1 MSSNPNPNPSR
12 PSVES
17 RISSNTPIM
26 AAQGSLL
33 RRPRPSKVQTNNQQ
47 ANTQP
52 NSMPTS
58 AISAS
63 STAVSGSS
71 QHDSPIMSP
80 DHAVL
85 TTSSSIQPS
94 PDPYR
99 GQGHDAEQFPPP
111 PPFHLG
117 DPLLSYKPGG
127 NNSVTPSIATTGGG
141 SMAEALN
148 NSHSSGKGLI
158 RRLSNRAS
166 KFASR
171 TRRQSAATPMNGE
184 GSVGPGILRRRSDST
199 NTAPAAD
206 TVLLTDSDE
215 EFHEDMNELNSIF
228 GAESMT
234 RDFSSGSA
242 APSVA
247 GSASIVDVPTGPVVP
262 MALVK
267 GTYLHKISKKKK
279 TKRLLFIL
287 EADAGKIIWEKG
299 RSTKCIYIDDIK
311 EVRIGSDIRQYRIDY
326 GIAESEEGRFFTI
339 FYAIPDK
346 SRSKTMHLIAEDEET
361 FSHWVNALDSISKHR
376 EVHMASLMAFND
388 SAIRGYWNGEMT
400 KQFENRQHSPDEEE
414 MDFRGVERVCR
425 NLHIHMAQRELL
437 AKFTIADTTGTG
449 RLNFPEF
456 RVFVREMKRREDI
469 RLLYLNLA
477 ADPDKGVT
485 LPEFIRFLRDEQGED
500 VDSNLSIWEARF
512 VRYAHRASRPRGE
525 AGALQRPDKDSIAMS
540 ERALVAYL
548 TSKDNYPLV
557 RAPLEYSLDRP
568 VNEYFISSSHN
579 TYLVGRQIAD
589 VASIEGYIST
599 LVRGC
604 RSVEIDCWDGSDGQ
618 PVVKHGYAMT
628 NAISFREV
636 INTVNKYA
644 FVASRFPLW
653 VSLEVHC
660 NGPQQEVMAEIM
672 KEIFGPRLVTESLE
686 PSSTRLPS
694 PSELK
699 DRILI
704 KVKGTH
710 QNPEQRRNGG
720 GEATAGR
727 RRGNSL
733 TSPFSKP
740 VSCDNASIP
749 TQYLS
754 SPLLSPTNQPARR
767 MIAKRVDTI
776 TEGEVHDTV
785 SSSTSECDS
794 EEEKKGKRKTSKIV
808 KNLGE
813 LGVYCTGV
821 KFHGFESAEC
831 KKSNHILSFMEGTF
845 RKHSKAS
852 DSKLALTRHNMRY
865 MMRVYPQ
872 YSRLSSDNFNP
883 LMYWRR
889 GVQMAA
895 LNWQTFD
902 LGMQL
907 NQAMFDGGTDQSGY
921 VLKPESMREIR
932 ILPDGLPAEAIGK
945 LERQNMSFDLS
956 VVSAQQLIRPS
967 SLSSNRT
974 FDPYVEIEVFHTN
987 DKRDK
992 HDSMAGIPILT
1003 DTPLKSSTLIV
1014 KENGFNPVFNHKAHF
1029 NVTTKHPELVFVKFS
1044 VKLSTDGE
1052 NSSGR
1057 NATIATYTAKLG
1069 SLKQGYRTLPLLDS
1083 NGDQYLFS
1091 TLFCHIKV
1099 DPTTSVYVPKASEN
1113 NSSEVGVGKL
1123 KRIGRDVFNRSSANS
1138 TKSSFEKSSVDG
1150 GYSDTPSQQPLV

>member
-1 MSSNPNPNPSR
+1 
-12 PSVES
+12 
-17 RISSNTPIM
+17 
-26 AAQGSLL
+26 
-33 RRPRPSKVQTNNQQ
+33 
-47 ANTQP
+47 
-52 NSMPTS
+52 
-58 AISAS
+58 
-63 STAVSGSS
+63 
-71 QHDSPIMSP
+71 
-80 DHAVL
+80 
-85 TTSSSIQPS
+85 
-94 PDPYR
+94 
-99 GQGHDAEQFPPP
+99 
-111 PPFHLG
+111 
-117 DPLLSYKPGG
+117 
-127 NNSVTPSIATTGGG
+127 
-141 SMAEALN
+141 MAEALN
-148 NSHSSGKGLI
+148 SHSSKGLI
-158 RRLSNRAS
+158 RRLSNRAT

-171 TRRQSAATPMNGE
+171 TRRQSAVTPMSRE

-199 NTAPAAD
+199 NTAPPTD

-215 EFHEDMNELNSIF
+215 ECHDDNDGLNSIC
-228 GAESMT
+228 AESMT

-247 GSASIVDVPTGPVVP
+247 GSASIVDVPAGPVVP

-267 GTYLHKISKKKK
+267 GTYLHKISKKKRSK
-279 TKRLLFIL
+279 QYLFIL
-287 EADAGKIIWEKG
+287 EADAGRITWEKG

-326 GIAESEEGRFFTI
+326 GVPESDEGRFFTI
-339 FYAIPDK
+339 FYAVPDK
-346 SRSKTMHLIAEDEET
+346 SRSKTMHLIAGDEET
-361 FSHWVNALDSISKHR
+361 FAHWVNALDSISKHR

-388 SAIRGYWNGEMT
+388 NAIRTYWNGEMT
-400 KQFENRQHSPDEEE
+400 KQMLHSPGDEE
-414 MDFRGVERVCR
+414 MDFPGVERVCR
-425 NLHIHMAQRELL
+425 NLHIHMARKELQS
-437 AKFTIADTTGTG
+437 KFAIADTTNSG
-449 RLNFPEF
+449 RLNFIEF
-456 RVFVREMKRREDI
+456 QIFVREMKRREDI
-469 RLLYLNLA
+469 RLLYVKLA
-477 ADPDKGVT
+477 ANTERGIT
-485 LPEFIRFLRDEQGED
+485 LPEFMQFLRDEQGED
-500 VDSNLSIWEARF
+500 VDSNLNFWESRF
-512 VRYAHRASRPRGE
+512 VRYANRGSRSRTDTASF
-525 AGALQRPDKDSIAMS
+525 QRPDKDSITMS
-540 ERALVAYL
+540 EQALAAYL
-548 TSKDNYPLV
+548 TSKDNFPLARV
-557 RAPLEYSLDRP
+557 SSDYTLDRP
-568 VNEYFISSSHN
+568 FNEYFISSSHN

-589 VASIEGYIST
+589 IASIEGYIST

-604 RSVEIDCWDGSDGQ
+604 RSVEIDCWDGSDNQ

-636 INTVNKYA
+636 INTINKYA

-660 NGPQQEVMAEIM
+660 NPSQQEVMADTM
-672 KEIFGPRLVTESLE
+672 REIFGARLVTEPLD
-686 PSSTRLPS
+686 PSSTKLPS

-710 QNPEQRRNGG
+710 QTNEPQRNG
-720 GEATAGR
+720 EPTPGR

-740 VSCDNASIP
+740 TSGDNASIP
-749 TQYLS
+749 TQFLS
-754 SPLLSPTNQPARR
+754 SPLLRPAAQPSRR
-767 MIAKRVDTI
+767 GIPNRVDTI
-776 TEGEVHDTV
+776 NEGEVHDTV

-794 EEEKKGKRKTSKIV
+794 EEEKRGKRRTSKIV

-813 LGVYCTGV
+813 LGVYCSGV

-921 VLKPESMREIR
+921 VLKPESMRAIR
-932 ILPDGLPAEAIGK
+932 VLHDGLPLEAIGK
-945 LERQNMSFDLS
+945 LERQNMSFDIN
-956 VVSAQQLIRPS
+956 VISAQQLIRPS
-967 SLSSNRT
+967 NLASNRT
-974 FDPYVEIEVFHTN
+974 LDPYVEIEIFHTN

-992 HDSMAGIPILT
+992 HDSMAGIRILT
-1003 DTPLKSSTLIV
+1003 DTPLKASTPIV

-1029 NVTTKHPELVFVKFS
+1029 NFMAKHPELVFIRFS
-1044 VKLSTDGE
+1044 VKLSSDGD

-1057 NATIATYTAKLG
+1057 NATLATYTAKLT
-1069 SLKQGYRTLPLLDS
+1069 SLKPGYRTLPLLDS

-1091 TLFCHIKV
+1091 TLFCHIKI

-1113 NSSEVGVGKL
+1113 NGGEAGVGKL
-1123 KRIGRDVFNRSSANS
+1123 KHIGRNVFNRSSANS
-1138 TKSSFEKSSVDG
+1138 TKSSFDKSSIDG
-1150 GYSDTPSQQPLV
+1150 GYSDSSQHQFS

>member
-1 MSSNPNPNPSR
+1 M
-12 PSVES
+12 
-17 RISSNTPIM
+17 T
-26 AAQGSLL
+26 ATAGGSL
-33 RRPRPSKVQTNNQQ
+33 
-47 ANTQP
+47 
-52 NSMPTS
+52 
-58 AISAS
+58 
-63 STAVSGSS
+63 
-71 QHDSPIMSP
+71 
-80 DHAVL
+80 
-85 TTSSSIQPS
+85 
-94 PDPYR
+94 
-99 GQGHDAEQFPPP
+99 
-111 PPFHLG
+111 
-117 DPLLSYKPGG
+117 
-127 NNSVTPSIATTGGG
+127 
-141 SMAEALN
+141 AEALGN

-158 RRLSNRAS
+158 RRLSNRAT

-171 TRRQSAATPMNGE
+171 TRRQSAATPMSRE

-199 NTAPAAD
+199 NTAPAAE
-206 TVLLTDSDE
+206 TVLLTDSDD
-215 EFHEDMNELNSIF
+215 EFHDDKLELNSIS

-242 APSVA
+242 APSLA
-247 GSASIVDVPTGPVVP
+247 GSASVVDVPTGPVIP

-267 GTYLHKISKKKK
+267 GTYLNKISKKKK
-279 TKRLLFIL
+279 SKRVLFIL

-311 EVRIGSDIRQYRIDY
+311 DVRIGSDIRQYRIDY
-326 GIAESEEGRFFTI
+326 GVPESDEGRFFTI
-339 FYAIPDK
+339 FYAVPDK
-346 SRSKTMHLIAEDEET
+346 SRSKTMHLIAEDEES
-361 FSHWVNALDSISKHR
+361 FAHWVNALDSISKHR
-376 EVHMASLMAFND
+376 EVHMASLMAFNNN
-388 SAIRGYWNGEMT
+388 AIRAYWNGEMT
-400 KQFENRQHSPDEEE
+400 KQFENRYHSPDDEE
-414 MDFRGVERVCR
+414 MDYPGVERVCR
-425 NLHIHMAQRELL
+425 NLHIHMAQRELQ
-437 AKFTIADTTGTG
+437 AKFAIADTNRTG
-449 RLNFPEF
+449 RLNFSEF
-456 RVFVREMKRREDI
+456 QIFVREMKRRDDI
-469 RLLYLNLA
+469 RLLYTKLA
-477 ADPDKGVT
+477 SDLERGIT
-485 LPEFIRFLRDEQGED
+485 LAEFMQFLRDEQGED
-500 VDSNLSIWEARF
+500 VDGIPGFWEGKF
-512 VRYAHRASRPRGE
+512 GRYAQRGNRHRMEGTYFHRHDNRD
-525 AGALQRPDKDSIAMS
+525 LMAMT
-540 ERALVAYL
+540 EQGLAAFL
-548 TSKDNYPLV
+548 TSKDNFPLV
-557 RAPLEYSLDRP
+557 RASPDYTLDRP
-568 VNEYFISSSHN
+568 FNEYFISSSHN

-604 RSVEIDCWDGSDGQ
+604 RSVEIDCWDGPECQ
-618 PVVKHGYAMT
+618 PIVKHGFAMT

-660 NGPQQEVMAEIM
+660 TPPQQEVMAEIM
-672 KEIFGPRLVTESLE
+672 KEIFGARLVTEPLD
-686 PSSTRLPS
+686 PSSNKLPS
-694 PSELK
+694 PSELR

-710 QNPEQRRNGG
+710 SGPEPQRNGDS
-720 GEATAGR
+720 ATGR

-740 VSCDNASIP
+740 VPSENVSIP
-749 TQYLS
+749 AQFLS
-754 SPLLSPTNQPARR
+754 SPLLSPTAQPSRR
-767 MIAKRVDTI
+767 GMLPKRVDTI

-794 EEEKKGKRKTSKIV
+794 EEEKRGQRRTSKIV

-813 LGVYCTGV
+813 LGVYCSGV

-907 NQAMFDGGTDQSGY
+907 NQAMFDGGTDLSGY
-921 VLKPESMREIR
+921 VLKPESMRAIR
-932 ILPDGLPAEAIGK
+932 ILHDGLPLEAIGK
-945 LERQNMSFDLS
+945 LERQNMSFDIN
-956 VVSAQQLIRPS
+956 VISAQQLIRPS

-974 FDPYVEIEVFHTN
+974 LDPYVEVEIFHTN

-1003 DTPLKSSTLIV
+1003 DTPLKSATSVV

-1029 NVTTKHPELVFVKFS
+1029 NVTTKHPELVFVRFS
-1044 VKLSTDGE
+1044 VRLSNDGE

-1057 NATIATYTAKLG
+1057 NATIATYTVKLS

-1091 TLFCHIKV
+1091 TLFCHIKI
-1099 DPTTSVYVPKASEN
+1099 DPTTSVYVPKAAESNGGEAA
-1113 NSSEVGVGKL
+1113 VGKL
-1123 KRIGRDVFNRSSANS
+1123 KHIGRNVFNRSSANS
-1138 TKSSFEKSSVDG
+1138 TKSSFDKSSIEG
-1150 GYSDTPSQQPLV
+1150 GYSDTSQHPLV

>member
-1 MSSNPNPNPSR
+1 
-12 PSVES
+12 
-17 RISSNTPIM
+17 
-26 AAQGSLL
+26 
-33 RRPRPSKVQTNNQQ
+33 
-47 ANTQP
+47 
-52 NSMPTS
+52 
-58 AISAS
+58 
-63 STAVSGSS
+63 
-71 QHDSPIMSP
+71 
-80 DHAVL
+80 
-85 TTSSSIQPS
+85 
-94 PDPYR
+94 
-99 GQGHDAEQFPPP
+99 
-111 PPFHLG
+111 
-117 DPLLSYKPGG
+117 
-127 NNSVTPSIATTGGG
+127 
-141 SMAEALN
+141 MAEALN

-158 RRLSNRAS
+158 RRLSNRAT

-171 TRRQSAATPMNGE
+171 TRRQSAAAPMSRE

-199 NTAPAAD
+199 NTAPAAE
-206 TVLLTDSDE
+206 TVLLTDSDD
-215 EFHEDMNELNSIF
+215 EFHPDEVNEFGSIY
-228 GAESMT
+228 GAESMA

-242 APSVA
+242 APSLA
-247 GSASIVDVPTGPVVP
+247 SASFVDVPTGPVVP

-279 TKRLLFIL
+279 SKRLLFIL
-287 EADAGKIIWEKG
+287 EADAGKVTWEKG

-326 GIAESEEGRFFTI
+326 GVPESEEGRFFTI
-339 FYAIPDK
+339 FYAVPDK
-346 SRSKTMHLIAEDEET
+346 SRSKTMHLIADDEET
-361 FSHWVNALDSISKHR
+361 FAHWVNALDTISKHR

-400 KQFENRQHSPDEEE
+400 KQFENRQHSPGEER
-414 MDFRGVERVCR
+414 MDFPGVERVCR
-425 NLHIHMAQRELL
+425 NLHIHMAQKQLR
-437 AKFTIADTTGTG
+437 AKFNVADQTRSG
-449 RLNFPEF
+449 RLNFSEF
-456 RVFVREMKRREDI
+456 QIFVREMKQREDI
-469 RLLYLNLA
+469 RKVFEKLA
-477 ADPDKGVT
+477 TDPERGIS
-485 LPEFIRFLRDEQGED
+485 FHQFMRFLRDEQGED
-500 VDSNLSIWEARF
+500 VDSNPSLWENRF
-512 VRYAHRASRPRGE
+512 IRYARRG
-525 AGALQRPDKDSIAMS
+525 GKHGTDTTFQRLDKDSITMN
-540 ERALVAYL
+540 EHALVAYL
-548 TSKDNYPLV
+548 TSKDNCPLV
-557 RAPLEYSLDRP
+557 RASPAEYSLDRP
-568 VNEYFISSSHN
+568 FNEYFISSSHN

-618 PVVKHGYAMT
+618 PIVKHGYAMT

-660 NGPQQEVMAEIM
+660 GASQQEVMAEIM
-672 KEIFGPRLVTESLE
+672 RDIFGPRLVTEPLD
-686 PSSTRLPS
+686 PYSTKLPT

-710 QNPEQRRNGG
+710 QAHEPQRTGG
-720 GEATAGR
+720 DASAGR

-733 TSPFSKP
+733 TSPFMKP
-740 VSCDNASIP
+740 VSSDNASIP
-749 TQYLS
+749 ARYLS
-754 SPLLSPTNQPARR
+754 SPLLGPTPRPTRR
-767 MIAKRVDTI
+767 GVVGERVDTI
-776 TEGEVHDTV
+776 NEGQVHDTV

-794 EEEKKGKRKTSKIV
+794 EEEKRGKRRTSKIV
-808 KNLGE
+808 QSLGE
-813 LGVYCTGV
+813 LGVYCSGV

-883 LMYWRR
+883 MMYWRR

-945 LERQNMSFDLS
+945 LERQNMSFHINII
-956 VVSAQQLIRPS
+956 SAQQLIRPS
-967 SLSSNRT
+967 SLPSNRT
-974 FDPYVEIEVFHTN
+974 LDPYVEIEIFHTN

-992 HDSMAGIPILT
+992 HDSMAGVSILT
-1003 DTPLKSSTLIV
+1003 DTPLKAATPVV
-1014 KENGFNPVFNHKAHF
+1014 KENGFNPVFGHDARF
-1029 NVTTKHPELVFVKFS
+1029 VVTTKHPELVFVRFS
-1044 VKLSTDGE
+1044 VKLSSDGE
-1052 NSSGR
+1052 NTGR
-1057 NATIATYTAKLG
+1057 NTTIATYMAKLNV
-1069 SLKQGYRTLPLLDS
+1069 LKQGYRTLPLLDS

-1099 DPTTSVYVPKASEN
+1099 DPTTSVYVPKAREN
-1113 NSSEVGVGKL
+1113 NGGEAVGKL
-1123 KRIGRDVFNRSSANS
+1123 KNISRNVFNRSTANS
-1138 TKSSFEKSSVDG
+1138 TKSSFDKSSVDG
-1150 GYSDTPSQQPLV
+1150 GYSDSSQQPFI

>member
-1 MSSNPNPNPSR
+1 
-12 PSVES
+12 
-17 RISSNTPIM
+17 
-26 AAQGSLL
+26 
-33 RRPRPSKVQTNNQQ
+33 
-47 ANTQP
+47 
-52 NSMPTS
+52 
-58 AISAS
+58 
-63 STAVSGSS
+63 
-71 QHDSPIMSP
+71 
-80 DHAVL
+80 
-85 TTSSSIQPS
+85 
-94 PDPYR
+94 
-99 GQGHDAEQFPPP
+99 
-111 PPFHLG
+111 
-117 DPLLSYKPGG
+117 
-127 NNSVTPSIATTGGG
+127 
-141 SMAEALN
+141 MAEAL
-148 NSHSSGKGLI
+148 SHSSGKGLI
-158 RRLSNRAS
+158 RRLSNRAT

-171 TRRQSAATPMNGE
+171 TRRQSAAAPMSRE

-206 TVLLTDSDE
+206 TVLLTDSDD
-215 EFHEDMNELNSIF
+215 EFHPDELNELGSLY
-228 GAESMT
+228 GAESMA

-242 APSVA
+242 APSLA
-247 GSASIVDVPTGPVVP
+247 GSMSIADVPTGPVVP

-279 TKRLLFIL
+279 SKRLLFIL
-287 EADAGKIIWEKG
+287 EADAGKVTWEKG

-326 GIAESEEGRFFTI
+326 GVPEGDEGRFFTI
-339 FYAIPDK
+339 FYAVPDK

-361 FSHWVNALDSISKHR
+361 FAHWVNALDSISKHR

-388 SAIRGYWNGEMT
+388 NAIREYWNGEMN
-400 KQFENRQHSPDEEE
+400 KQFENRQHSPGEEK
-414 MDFRGVERVCR
+414 MDFPGVERVCR
-425 NLHIHMAQRELL
+425 NLHIHMAQKELH
-437 AKFTIADTTGTG
+437 AKFSIADPTRSG
-449 RLNFPEF
+449 RLNFSEF
-456 RVFVREMKRREDI
+456 QVFVREMKRREDI
-469 RLLYLNLA
+469 RHLYLKLA
-477 ADPDKGVT
+477 SDPERGIT
-485 LPEFIRFLRDEQGED
+485 FTEFAQFLRTEQDED
-500 VDSNLSIWEARF
+500 VRSNPGLWEARF
-512 VRYAHRASRPRGE
+512 FRYAHRGSRPRMDLLS
-525 AGALQRPDKDSIAMS
+525 LQRPDKDSITMN
-540 ERALVAYL
+540 EQALAAYL
-548 TSKDNYPLV
+548 TSKDNFPLV
-557 RAPLEYSLDRP
+557 RASPAEYSLDRP
-568 VNEYFISSSHN
+568 FNEYFISSSHN

-604 RSVEIDCWDGSDGQ
+604 RSVEIDCWDGPDGQ
-618 PVVKHGYAMT
+618 PIVKHGYAMT

-660 NGPQQEVMAEIM
+660 GAAQQEAMAEIM
-672 KEIFGPRLVTESLE
+672 KDIFGCRLVTEPLD
-686 PSSTRLPS
+686 PSATKLPT

-710 QNPEQRRNGG
+710 QMHEPQRTG
-720 GEATAGR
+720 GEPATGR

-740 VSCDNASIP
+740 VSSDNASIP
-749 TQYLS
+749 VRYLS
-754 SPLLSPTNQPARR
+754 SPLLGPTPRPARR
-767 MIAKRVDTI
+767 GVVGERVDTI
-776 TEGEVHDTV
+776 NEGQVHDLV

-794 EEEKKGKRKTSKIV
+794 EEEKRGKRRTSKIV
-808 KNLGE
+808 QSLGE
-813 LGVYCTGV
+813 LGVYCSGV
-821 KFHGFESAEC
+821 KFQGFESAEC
-831 KKSNHILSFMEGTF
+831 RQSNHILSFMEGTF

-907 NQAMFDGGTDQSGY
+907 NQAMFDGGIDQSGY

-945 LERQNMSFDLS
+945 LERQNMSFHINII
-956 VVSAQQLIRPS
+956 SAQQLIRPS
-967 SLSSNRT
+967 SLPSSRT
-974 FDPYVEIEVFHTN
+974 LDPFVEIEIFHTN

-992 HDSMAGIPILT
+992 HDSMAGVPILT
-1003 DTPLKSSTLIV
+1003 DTPLKAVTPVV
-1014 KENGFNPVFNHKAHF
+1014 KENGFNPVFNYPAHF
-1029 NVTTKHPELVFVKFS
+1029 VVTTKHPEMVFVRFS

-1052 NSSGR
+1052 SNTGR
-1057 NATIATYTAKLG
+1057 HTTIATYMAKLSG
-1069 SLKQGYRTLPLLDS
+1069 LKQGYRTLPLLDS

-1091 TLFCHIKV
+1091 TLFCQIKV
-1099 DPTTSVYVPKASEN
+1099 DPTTSVYVPKAPGN
-1113 NSSEVGVGKL
+1113 NGDATVGKL
-1123 KRIGRDVFNRSSANS
+1123 KNISRNVFNRSTANS
-1138 TKSSFEKSSVDG
+1138 TKSSFDKSSVDG
-1150 GYSDTPSQQPLV
+1150 GYSDSSQQPFI

>member
-1 MSSNPNPNPSR
+1 
-12 PSVES
+12 
-17 RISSNTPIM
+17 
-26 AAQGSLL
+26 
-33 RRPRPSKVQTNNQQ
+33 
-47 ANTQP
+47 
-52 NSMPTS
+52 
-58 AISAS
+58 
-63 STAVSGSS
+63 
-71 QHDSPIMSP
+71 
-80 DHAVL
+80 
-85 TTSSSIQPS
+85 
-94 PDPYR
+94 
-99 GQGHDAEQFPPP
+99 
-111 PPFHLG
+111 
-117 DPLLSYKPGG
+117 
-127 NNSVTPSIATTGGG
+127 
-141 SMAEALN
+141 MAEAL
-148 NSHSSGKGLI
+148 SHHTHSGKGLI
-158 RRLSNRAS
+158 RRLSNRAT

-171 TRRQSAATPMNGE
+171 TRRQSAAAPMSRE

-199 NTAPAAD
+199 NTAPADA
-206 TVLLTDSDE
+206 VLLTDSDDE
-215 EFHEDMNELNSIF
+215 SHEDANELNSIF

-247 GSASIVDVPTGPVVP
+247 GSASFADVPTGPVVP

-267 GTYLHKISKKKK
+267 GTYLVKVSKKKK
-279 TKRLLFIL
+279 AKRLLFIL

-326 GIAESEEGRFFTI
+326 GIAESEEDRFFTI
-339 FYAIPDK
+339 FYAVPDR
-346 SRSKTMHLIAEDEET
+346 SRSKTMHLIADDEET
-361 FSHWVNALDSISKHR
+361 FAHWVNALDLISKHR

-388 SAIRGYWNGEMT
+388 SAIRGYWGGEMT
-400 KQFENRQHSPDEEE
+400 KQFENRLHSPDEEE
-414 MDFRGVERVCR
+414 MDFPGVERVCR
-425 NLHIHMAQRELL
+425 NLHIHMAQRELR
-437 AKFTIADTTGTG
+437 AKFTIADATRTG
-449 RLNFPEF
+449 RLNFNEF
-456 RVFVREMKRREDI
+456 QVFVREMKRREDV
-469 RLLYLNLA
+469 RLLYLRLA
-477 ADPDKGVT
+477 ADSDRGIT
-485 LPEFIRFLRDEQGED
+485 LPEFLRFLRDEQGED
-500 VDSNLSIWEARF
+500 VDRNLGIWEARF
-512 VRYAHRASRPRGE
+512 VRYAYKGGKPRTE
-525 AGALQRPDKDSIAMS
+525 SQRPDKDLITMS
-540 ERALVAYL
+540 EQALVTYL
-548 TSKDNYPLV
+548 TSKDNFPLA
-557 RAPLEYSLDRP
+557 RAQPEYTLDRP
-568 VNEYFISSSHN
+568 FNEYFISSSHN

-599 LVRGC
+599 LARGC

-628 NAISFREV
+628 NTISFREV

-660 NGPQQEVMAEIM
+660 NASQQEAMADIM
-672 KEIFGPRLVTESLE
+672 KDIFGSRLVTEPLD
-686 PSSTRLPS
+686 PSSTKLPS

-699 DRILI
+699 DRILV

-710 QNPEQRRNGG
+710 ENPEQRRNGG
-720 GEATAGR
+720 GEPTIGR

-733 TSPFSKP
+733 TSP
-740 VSCDNASIP
+740 
-749 TQYLS
+749 LS
-754 SPLLSPTNQPARR
+754 SPLLSPVNPPPRR
-767 MIAKRVDTI
+767 MPAKRVDTI

-808 KNLGE
+808 RKLGE

-852 DSKLALTRHNMRY
+852 DSKLALARHNMRY

-907 NQAMFDGGTDQSGY
+907 NQAMFDGGTDKSGY

-932 ILPDGLPAEAIGK
+932 ILPGGLPAEAVGK
-945 LERQNMSFDLS
+945 LERQNMSFNLN
-956 VVSAQQLIRPS
+956 VISAQQLIRPS
-967 SLSSNRT
+967 SLSASRT

-992 HDSMAGIPILT
+992 HDSMAGIPVLT
-1003 DTPLKSSTLIV
+1003 DTPLKSSTGVV
-1014 KENGFNPVFNHKAHF
+1014 KGNGFNPVFNHNAHF

-1044 VKLSTDGE
+1044 VKLSADGE

-1057 NATIATYTAKLG
+1057 NPTIATYMVKLG

-1099 DPTTSVYVPKASEN
+1099 DPTTSVYLPKASEN
-1113 NSSEVGVGKL
+1113 GSGEAGVSKL
-1123 KRIGRDVFNRSSANS
+1123 KHISRNVFARSSANS
-1138 TKSSFEKSSVDG
+1138 AKSSFEKSSIDG
-1150 GYSDTPSQQPLV
+1150 GHSDASQHPAV

>member
-1 MSSNPNPNPSR
+1 
-12 PSVES
+12 
-17 RISSNTPIM
+17 
-26 AAQGSLL
+26 
-33 RRPRPSKVQTNNQQ
+33 
-47 ANTQP
+47 
-52 NSMPTS
+52 
-58 AISAS
+58 
-63 STAVSGSS
+63 
-71 QHDSPIMSP
+71 MSP

-85 TTSSSIQPS
+85 TNTSSSIQAS

-99 GQGHDAEQFPPP
+99 SQGNEAEQFPPP
-111 PPFHLG
+111 PPFVLG
-117 DPLLSYKPGG
+117 ESLLTYKP
-127 NNSVTPSIATTGGG
+127 NSNSVANPSTTVAAGG
-141 SMAEALN
+141 SMAEALS

-158 RRLSNRAS
+158 RRLSNRAT

-171 TRRQSAATPMNGE
+171 TRRQSAATPMSRE

-206 TVLLTDSDE
+206 TVLLTDSDD
-215 EFHEDMNELNSIF
+215 EFHDEMNEMNSIS
-228 GAESMT
+228 GAESMA

-242 APSVA
+242 APSLA
-247 GSASIVDVPTGPVVP
+247 GSASITDIPAGPVVP

-267 GTYLHKISKKKK
+267 GTYLYKISKKKK
-279 TKRLLFIL
+279 SKRLLFIL
-287 EADAGKIIWEKG
+287 EADAGKITWEKG

-311 EVRIGSDIRQYRIDY
+311 DVRIGSDIRQYRIDY
-326 GIAESEEGRFFTI
+326 GVAESEEGRFFTI

-361 FSHWVNALDSISKHR
+361 FAHWVNALDSISKHR

-400 KQFENRQHSPDEEE
+400 KQFEKKHHSLGEEE
-414 MDFRGVERVCR
+414 MDFPGVERVCR
-425 NLHIHMAQRELL
+425 NLHIHMAQRELH
-437 AKFTIADTTGTG
+437 AKFAIADTTKTG
-449 RLNFPEF
+449 RLNFREF
-456 RVFVREMKRREDI
+456 QVFVREMKRREDI
-469 RLLYLNLA
+469 RCLYFKLA
-477 ADPDKGVT
+477 SDPERGIT
-485 LPEFIRFLRDEQGED
+485 LSEFIRFLRDEQAED
-500 VDSNLSIWEARF
+500 VDSNLGFWEAKF
-512 VRYAHRASRPRGE
+512 IRYAHRTGRSRIETASLHRLDR
-525 AGALQRPDKDSIAMS
+525 DSITMS
-540 ERALVAYL
+540 EQALAAYL
-548 TSKDNYPLV
+548 TSKDNFPLV
-557 RAPLEYSLDRP
+557 RAPLDYPLDRP
-568 VNEYFISSSHN
+568 FNEYFISSSHN

-660 NGPQQEVMAEIM
+660 NPPQQEVMADIM
-672 KEIFGPRLVTESLE
+672 KDIFGTRLVTEPLD
-686 PSSTRLPS
+686 PSSTKLPS

-699 DRILI
+699 DRILV

-710 QNPEQRRNGG
+710 QSHEPQRNGG
-720 GEATAGR
+720 ETTTGR

-740 VSCDNASIP
+740 VPSDSSPIP
-749 TQYLS
+749 AQFLT
-754 SPLLSPTNQPARR
+754 SPLLGPAPQPRR
-767 MIAKRVDTI
+767 ALIPKRVDTI

-794 EEEKKGKRKTSKIV
+794 EEEKRGKRKTSKIV
-808 KNLGE
+808 QSLGE
-813 LGVYCTGV
+813 LGVYCSGV
-821 KFHGFESAEC
+821 KFHGFESADC

-907 NQAMFDGGTDQSGY
+907 NQAMFDGGIDQSGY
-921 VLKPESMREIR
+921 VLKPASMREIR

-945 LERQNMSFDLS
+945 LERQKMSFNIDII
-956 VVSAQQLIRPS
+956 SAQQLIRPS
-967 SLSSNRT
+967 TLGSSRT
-974 FDPYVEIEVFHTN
+974 LDPYVEIEIFHTN

-992 HDSMAGIPILT
+992 HDSMAGIPLLT
-1003 DTPLKSSTLIV
+1003 DTPLKSHTSVV

-1029 NVTTKHPELVFVKFS
+1029 HVTAKHPELVFVRFS
-1044 VKLSTDGE
+1044 VKLSNDGE

-1057 NATIATYTAKLG
+1057 NATIATYTAKLS

-1099 DPTTSVYVPKASEN
+1099 HPTTSVYLPKASESN
-1113 NSSEVGVGKL
+1113 GGEATVGKL
-1123 KRIGRDVFNRSSANS
+1123 KHISRNVFNRSSANS
-1138 TKSSFEKSSVDG
+1138 AKSSFDKSSVDG
-1150 GYSDTPSQQPLV
+1150 GYSDTSQQPLV

>member
-1 MSSNPNPNPSR
+1 
-12 PSVES
+12 
-17 RISSNTPIM
+17 
-26 AAQGSLL
+26 
-33 RRPRPSKVQTNNQQ
+33 
-47 ANTQP
+47 
-52 NSMPTS
+52 
-58 AISAS
+58 
-63 STAVSGSS
+63 
-71 QHDSPIMSP
+71 
-80 DHAVL
+80 
-85 TTSSSIQPS
+85 
-94 PDPYR
+94 
-99 GQGHDAEQFPPP
+99 
-111 PPFHLG
+111 
-117 DPLLSYKPGG
+117 
-127 NNSVTPSIATTGGG
+127 
-141 SMAEALN
+141 MAEALS

-158 RRLSNRAS
+158 RRLSNRAT

-171 TRRQSAATPMNGE
+171 TRRQSAATPMSRE

-199 NTAPAAD
+199 NTAPAAE
-206 TVLLTDSDE
+206 TVLLTDSDD
-215 EFHEDMNELNSIF
+215 EFHDEMNELNSIF

-234 RDFSSGSA
+234 RDFSGGSA
-242 APSVA
+242 AASVA
-247 GSASIVDVPTGPVVP
+247 GSASIADVPAGPVVP

-267 GTYLHKISKKKK
+267 GTFLHKISKKKK
-279 TKRLLFIL
+279 SKRLLFIL
-287 EADAGKIIWEKG
+287 EADAGKVTWEKG

-326 GIAESEEGRFFTI
+326 EVPESEEGRFFTI
-339 FYAIPDK
+339 FYAVPDK

-361 FSHWVNALDSISKHR
+361 FAHWVNALDSISKHR

-388 SAIRGYWNGEMT
+388 HAIRSYWDGEMT
-400 KQFENRQHSPDEEE
+400 KQFENRHHLPDEEE
-414 MDFRGVERVCR
+414 MDFPGVERVCR
-425 NLHIHMAQRELL
+425 NLHIHMAQKELH
-437 AKFTIADTTGTG
+437 AKFAIADSTRSG
-449 RLNFPEF
+449 RLNFSEF
-456 RVFVREMKRREDI
+456 QVFVREMKRRKDI
-469 RLLYLNLA
+469 RQLYVKMA
-477 ADPDKGVT
+477 SDPDRGIT
-485 LPEFIRFLRDEQGED
+485 LAEFVRFLRDEQGED
-500 VDSNLSIWEARF
+500 VDNNATWWENRF
-512 VRYAHRASRPRGE
+512 VRYAQRGGKPKSEPASC
-525 AGALQRPDKDSIAMS
+525 QRPDKDSITMN
-540 ERALVAYL
+540 EQALAAYL
-548 TSKDNYPLV
+548 TSKDNFPLV
-557 RAPLEYSLDRP
+557 RAPTEYSLDRP
-568 VNEYFISSSHN
+568 FNEYFISSSHN

-636 INTVNKYA
+636 IRTVNKYA
-644 FVASRFPLW
+644 FVASHFPLW

-660 NGPQQEVMAEIM
+660 NAPQQEVMAEIM
-672 KEIFGPRLVTESLE
+672 KETFGARLVTEPLD
-686 PSSTRLPS
+686 PYSTKLPS

-710 QNPEQRRNGG
+710 QSNEPQRNGG
-720 GEATAGR
+720 EPTTGR

-740 VSCDNASIP
+740 VSSDNAPIP
-749 TQYLS
+749 TRYLS
-754 SPLLSPTNQPARR
+754 SPLLGPTRPSRR
-767 MIAKRVDTI
+767 GVVSERVDTI
-776 TEGEVHDTV
+776 NEGEVHDTV

-794 EEEKKGKRKTSKIV
+794 EEEKRGKRRTSKIV

-831 KKSNHILSFMEGTF
+831 RKSNHILSFMEGTF

-852 DSKLALTRHNMRY
+852 ESKLALTRHNMRY

-921 VLKPESMREIR
+921 VLKPESMRAIR

-945 LERQNMSFDLS
+945 LERQNMSFRIH
-956 VVSAQQLIRPS
+956 VISAQQLIRPS
-967 SLSSNRT
+967 SLPPNRT
-974 FDPYVEIEVFHTN
+974 LDPYVEVEIFHTN

-1003 DTPLKSSTLIV
+1003 DTPLKASTPIV
-1014 KENGFNPVFNHKAHF
+1014 KENGFNPVFDYKAYF
-1029 NVTTKHPELVFVKFS
+1029 SVTTKHPELVFVRFS

-1057 NATIATYTAKLG
+1057 NATIATYTAKLN

-1099 DPTTSVYVPKASEN
+1099 DPTTSVYVPKASESN
-1113 NSSEVGVGKL
+1113 GGEATVGKL
-1123 KRIGRDVFNRSSANS
+1123 KNISRNVFNRSSANS
-1138 TKSSFEKSSVDG
+1138 TKSSFDKSSVDG
-1150 GYSDTPSQQPLV
+1150 GYSDSSQHAFL

>member
-1 MSSNPNPNPSR
+1 
-12 PSVES
+12 
-17 RISSNTPIM
+17 
-26 AAQGSLL
+26 
-33 RRPRPSKVQTNNQQ
+33 
-47 ANTQP
+47 
-52 NSMPTS
+52 
-58 AISAS
+58 
-63 STAVSGSS
+63 
-71 QHDSPIMSP
+71 MSP

-85 TTSSSIQPS
+85 TNTSSSNFAS
-94 PDPYR
+94 PESGR
-99 GQGHDAEQFPPP
+99 GQGHDSEQFPVPP
-111 PPFHLG
+111 PLHIGDSVLG
-117 DPLLSYKPGG
+117 PYKAG
-127 NNSVTPSIATTGGG
+127 SSPSINPSITTTAGG
-141 SMAEALN
+141 SMAEAM
-148 NSHSSGKGLI
+148 STSSGKGLI

-171 TRRQSAATPMNGE
+171 TRRQSAATPMSRE

-206 TVLLTDSDE
+206 TALLTDSDDELHE
-215 EFHEDMNELNSIF
+215 EPSEFNSMF
-228 GAESMT
+228 SAESMV

-247 GSASIVDVPTGPVVP
+247 GSASFVDAPTGPVVP
-262 MALVK
+262 MALIK
-267 GTYLHKISKKKK
+267 GTYLHKISKKKRS
-279 TKRLLFIL
+279 KRVLFIL
-287 EADAGKIIWEKG
+287 EADAGKIVWEKKS

-326 GIAESEEGRFFTI
+326 GVPESEEGRFFTI
-339 FYAIPDK
+339 FYAVPDK

-361 FSHWVNALDSISKHR
+361 FAHWVNALDTISKHR

-388 SAIRGYWNGEMT
+388 AAIRGYWSGEMT

-414 MDFRGVERVCR
+414 MDFPGVERVCR
-425 NLHIHMAQRELL
+425 NLHIHMPHRELQI
-437 AKFTIADTTGTG
+437 KFAIANTSRTG
-449 RLNFPEF
+449 RLNFSEF
-456 RVFVREMKRREDI
+456 QTFVREMKRREDV
-469 RLLYLNLA
+469 RQLYYKLA
-477 ADPDKGVT
+477 SDPDNGIT
-485 LPEFIRFLRDEQGED
+485 LQEFMQFLRTEQGED
-500 VDSNLSIWEARF
+500 VESNAGLWESRF
-512 VRYAHRASRPRGE
+512 YRYAHRGAKAS
-525 AGALQRPDKDSIAMS
+525 LQRLYKDSATMNEQALTAYIA
-540 ERALVAYL
+540 
-548 TSKDNYPLV
+548 SKDNSPLLRASPDYP
-557 RAPLEYSLDRP
+557 LDRP
-568 VNEYFISSSHN
+568 FNEYFISSSHN

-589 VASIEGYIST
+589 IASIEGYIST

-618 PVVKHGYAMT
+618 PIVKHGYAMT

-660 NGPQQEVMAEIM
+660 NAPQQEVMAETM
-672 KEIFGPRLVTESLE
+672 KEIFAARLVTEPLD
-686 PSSTRLPS
+686 PSSTKLPS
-694 PSELK
+694 PSDLR

-710 QNPEQRRNGG
+710 QNPEPQRTS
-720 GEATAGR
+720 GESATGR

-733 TSPFSKP
+733 TSPFSKASP
-740 VSCDNASIP
+740 SDNTSIP
-749 TQYLS
+749 TQKLS
-754 SPLLSPTNQPARR
+754 SPLLIPTTPGPWRGVPS
-767 MIAKRVDTI
+767 KRVETI

-794 EEEKKGKRKTSKIV
+794 GEEEKRKRKTSKIV

-813 LGVYCTGV
+813 LGVYCSGV

-831 KKSNHILSFMEGTF
+831 RKSNHILSFMEGTF

-852 DSKLALTRHNMRY
+852 DSKLALSRHNMRY

-907 NQAMFDGGTDQSGY
+907 NQAMFDGSTDQSGY

-932 ILPDGLPAEAIGK
+932 ILPDGLPREAIGK
-945 LERQNMSFDLS
+945 LERQEMSFDIKII
-956 VVSAQQLIRPS
+956 SAQQLIRPS
-967 SLSSNRT
+967 NLPSSRT

-992 HDSMAGIPILT
+992 HDSMAGIPIPK
-1003 DTPLKSSTLIV
+1003 DTRLKDFTHVV
-1014 KENGFNPVFNHKAHF
+1014 KDNGFNPVFNESFHF
-1029 NVTTKHPELVFVKFS
+1029 NVTTKHPEMVFVRFS
-1044 VKLSTDGE
+1044 VKLSADGE
-1052 NSSGR
+1052 NNTGR
-1057 NATIATYTAKLG
+1057 NSTIATYTAKLG
-1069 SLKQGYRTLPLLDS
+1069 NLKQGYRTLPLLDS

-1091 TLFCHIKV
+1091 TLFCHLKV
-1099 DPTTSVYVPKASEN
+1099 DPTARVYVPKAH
-1113 NSSEVGVGKL
+1113 EVNGGEATVGKL
-1123 KRIGRDVFNRSSANS
+1123 KNISRNVFNRSTANS
-1138 TKSSFEKSSVDG
+1138 TKSSFDKSSVEG
-1150 GYSDTPSQQPLV
+1150 NYSDSSQYPVI

>member
-1 MSSNPNPNPSR
+1 MTATPNNTNPSR
-12 PSVES
+12 TSIES
-17 RISSNTPIM
+17 RYPSSSTPIM
-26 AAQGSLL
+26 AAQSSLL
-33 RRPRPSKVQTNNQQ
+33 RRPRPSQVQTTHQVS
-47 ANTQP
+47 AQP
-52 NSMPTS
+52 TSMPTS

-63 STAVSGSS
+63 TAASGSS
-71 QHDSPIMSP
+71 QHDSPMMSP

-85 TTSSSIQPS
+85 TNTSSSIQPS

-99 GQGHDAEQFPPP
+99 SQSHDPEQFPPP

-117 DPLLSYKPGG
+117 DPLLPYKPGHG
-127 NNSVTPSIATTGGG
+127 PVNSTSPSTAGG

-148 NSHSSGKGLI
+148 NNHSGKGLI
-158 RRLSNRAS
+158 RRLSNRAT

-171 TRRQSAATPMNGE
+171 TRRQSAAAPMSRE

-206 TVLLTDSDE
+206 TVLLTDSDD
-215 EFHEDMNELNSIF
+215 EFHPDEMNELSSIY
-228 GAESMT
+228 GAESMA

-242 APSVA
+242 APSLA
-247 GSASIVDVPTGPVVP
+247 SASFVDVPTGPVVP

-279 TKRLLFIL
+279 SKRILFIL
-287 EADAGKIIWEKG
+287 EADTGKVTWEKG
-299 RSTKCIYIDDIK
+299 RSTKQISIDDIK

-326 GIAESEEGRFFTI
+326 GVPESEEGRFFTI
-339 FYAIPDK
+339 FYAVPDK
-346 SRSKTMHLIAEDEET
+346 SRSKMMHLIAEDEET
-361 FSHWVNALDSISKHR
+361 FAHWVNALDTISKHR

-400 KQFENRQHSPDEEE
+400 KQFENRQHSPGEEK
-414 MDFRGVERVCR
+414 MDFPGVERVCR
-425 NLHIHMAQRELL
+425 NLHIHMAQKELRR
-437 AKFTIADTTGTG
+437 KFNIADQSRSG
-449 RLNFPEF
+449 RLNFSEF
-456 RVFVREMKRREDI
+456 QAFVREMKRREDI
-469 RLLYLNLA
+469 RKVYSSLA
-477 ADPDKGVT
+477 SNQERGIT
-485 LPEFIRFLRDEQGED
+485 FPEFLKFLRDEQGED
-500 VDSNLSIWEARF
+500 VDSNPSLWENRF
-512 VRYAHRASRPRGE
+512 IRYARRGGKQGTE
-525 AGALQRPDKDSIAMS
+525 MTYQRHDKDSTTMN
-540 ERALVAYL
+540 EHALVAYL
-548 TSKDNYPLV
+548 TSKDNCALV
-557 RAPLEYSLDRP
+557 RTSPSEYSLDRP
-568 VNEYFISSSHN
+568 FNEYFISSSHN

-618 PVVKHGYAMT
+618 PIVKHGYAMT
-628 NAISFREV
+628 NNISFREV

-644 FVASRFPLW
+644 FFASRYPLW

-660 NGPQQEVMAEIM
+660 GASQQEVMAEIM
-672 KEIFGPRLVTESLE
+672 RDIFGPRLVTEPLD
-686 PSSTRLPS
+686 PSSTTLPT

-710 QNPEQRRNGG
+710 QNQEPQRTGA
-720 GEATAGR
+720 EPTTGR

-733 TSPFSKP
+733 TSPFAKP
-740 VSCDNASIP
+740 VSADNTAIP
-749 TQYLS
+749 ARYLS
-754 SPLLSPTNQPARR
+754 SPLLGPTARPPR
-767 MIAKRVDTI
+767 RGVVGERVDTI
-776 TEGEVHDTV
+776 NEGQVHDTV

-794 EEEKKGKRKTSKIV
+794 EEEKRGKRRTSKIV
-808 KNLGE
+808 KSLGE
-813 LGVYCTGV
+813 LGVYCSGI
-821 KFHGFESAEC
+821 KFHGFDSAEC

-852 DSKLALTRHNMRY
+852 DSKLALSRHNMRY

-883 LMYWRR
+883 MMYWRR

-932 ILPDGLPAEAIGK
+932 ILPDGIPREAVGK
-945 LERQNMSFDLS
+945 LERQNMTFHIK
-956 VVSAQQLIRPS
+956 VISAQQLIRPS

-974 FDPYVEIEVFHTN
+974 LDPYVEIEIFHTN

-992 HDSMAGIPILT
+992 HDSMAGVSILG
-1003 DTPLKSSTLIV
+1003 DTPLKSVTGVV
-1014 KENGFNPVFNHKAHF
+1014 KENGFNPEFNHDAKF
-1029 NVTTKHPELVFVKFS
+1029 VVTTKYPELVFVRFS
-1044 VKLSTDGE
+1044 VKLSNDGE
-1052 NSSGR
+1052 NTGR
-1057 NATIATYTAKLG
+1057 NTTIATYMAKLTG
-1069 SLKQGYRTLPLLDS
+1069 LKQGYRTLPLLDS

-1099 DPTTSVYVPKASEN
+1099 EPTTSVYVPKAREN
-1113 NSSEVGVGKL
+1113 NGGEAVGKL
-1123 KRIGRDVFNRSSANS
+1123 KNIGRNVFNRSTANS
-1138 TKSSFEKSSVDG
+1138 TKSSFEKSSIDG
-1150 GYSDTPSQQPLV
+1150 GYSDSSQHPFI

>member
-1 MSSNPNPNPSR
+1 
-12 PSVES
+12 
-17 RISSNTPIM
+17 
-26 AAQGSLL
+26 
-33 RRPRPSKVQTNNQQ
+33 
-47 ANTQP
+47 
-52 NSMPTS
+52 
-58 AISAS
+58 
-63 STAVSGSS
+63 
-71 QHDSPIMSP
+71 
-80 DHAVL
+80 
-85 TTSSSIQPS
+85 
-94 PDPYR
+94 
-99 GQGHDAEQFPPP
+99 
-111 PPFHLG
+111 
-117 DPLLSYKPGG
+117 
-127 NNSVTPSIATTGGG
+127 
-141 SMAEALN
+141 MAEALST
-148 NSHSSGKGLI
+148 SHSSGKGLI

-171 TRRQSAATPMNGE
+171 TRRQSAATPMSRE

-206 TVLLTDSDE
+206 TVLYTDSDD
-215 EFHEDMNELNSIF
+215 EFHNDEMERNSIF
-228 GAESMT
+228 GAESMS

-242 APSVA
+242 APSLA
-247 GSASIVDVPTGPVVP
+247 GSASIIDVPAGPVVP

-267 GTYLHKISKKKK
+267 GTFLHKISKKKK
-279 TKRLLFIL
+279 SKRLLFIL
-287 EADAGKIIWEKG
+287 EADAGKITWEKG

-326 GIAESEEGRFFTI
+326 GISESEEGRFFTI
-339 FYAIPDK
+339 FYAVPDK
-346 SRSKTMHLIAEDEET
+346 SRSKTMHLVAGDEET
-361 FSHWVNALDSISKHR
+361 FTHWVNALDSISKHR

-388 SAIRGYWNGEMT
+388 HAIRAYWNGEMT
-400 KQFENRQHSPDEEE
+400 KQFENRQHLPGEEE
-414 MDFRGVERVCR
+414 MDFPGVERVCR
-425 NLHIHMAQRELL
+425 NLHIHMAQRDLQ
-437 AKFTIADTTGTG
+437 AKFAIADTTRTN
-449 RLNFPEF
+449 RLNFREF
-456 RVFVREMKRREDI
+456 QLFVREMKRREDI
-469 RLLYLNLA
+469 RLLYLHLA
-477 ADPDKGVT
+477 SNSERGIT
-485 LPEFIRFLRDEQGED
+485 LAEFMQFLRDEQGED
-500 VDSNLSIWEARF
+500 IDSNPSFWETRF
-512 VRYAHRASRPRGE
+512 FRSVHRTGKLRADRH
-525 AGALQRPDKDSIAMS
+525 DKDSIAMN
-540 ERALVAYL
+540 EQALAAYL
-548 TSKDNYPLV
+548 TSKDNFPLV
-557 RAPLEYSLDRP
+557 RASPDYSLDRP
-568 VNEYFISSSHN
+568 FNEYFISSSHN

-644 FVASRFPLW
+644 FVASHFPLW

-660 NGPQQEVMAEIM
+660 NAPQQEVLAETM
-672 KEIFGPRLVTESLE
+672 KEIFGTRLVTEPLD
-686 PSSTRLPS
+686 PSSNKLPS

-710 QNPEQRRNGG
+710 QNPEPQRNGG
-720 GEATAGR
+720 EPTTGR

-740 VSCDNASIP
+740 IPCDTASIP
-749 TQYLS
+749 TQFLS
-754 SPLLSPTNQPARR
+754 SPLLGPTAQPARR
-767 MIAKRVDTI
+767 GTIPKRVETI

-794 EEEKKGKRKTSKIV
+794 EEEKRGKRRTSKIV

-813 LGVYCTGV
+813 LGVYCSGI

-852 DSKLALTRHNMRY
+852 DSKLALSRHNMRY

-932 ILPDGLPAEAIGK
+932 IFPDGLPVEAIGK
-945 LERQNMSFDLS
+945 LERQNMSFDIK
-956 VVSAQQLIRPS
+956 VISAQQLIRPS
-967 SLSSNRT
+967 TLPSNRT
-974 FDPYVEIEVFHTN
+974 FDPYVEVEIFHTN

-1003 DTPLKSSTLIV
+1003 DTPLKSATSVV
-1014 KENGFNPVFNHKAHF
+1014 KENGFNPVFTHKAHF

-1057 NATIATYTAKLG
+1057 NATIATYTAKLN

-1099 DPTTSVYVPKASEN
+1099 DPTTSVYVPKVAGGNGNEAA
-1113 NSSEVGVGKL
+1113 VGIKL
-1123 KRIGRDVFNRSSANS
+1123 KHIGRNVFNRSAANS
-1138 TKSSFEKSSVDG
+1138 TKSSFDKSSIDG
-1150 GYSDTPSQQPLV
+1150 GYSDTSQQHLI